1 MMNISIRIVLILC
14 ISGVFLFGLELYI
27 KNYQQTN
34 TLRNENN
41 APCNKL
47 VNNEPE
53 DYIIPDMETLEKLSD
68 QRLMQIYWKY
78 INRLQAFCKNVI
90 RVGSLMDGGKEIC
103 IDEQFKPKPPCLV
116 YSFGI
121 NNQFD
126 FDRDINRMLGC
137 DVFCFDPSMK
147 KKSFRVAERI
157 WFFNWGLGGDN
168 FVNKNGWEIKTL
180 NVIRKA
186 LNHTDRSIDILKID
200 IEGDEWYSIPQMI
213 SSGALD
219 DVKQISMETHY
230 IQLGGQLWGSHPIP
244 EADEL
249 YTLRL
254 LYDKGFRIFMRERN
268 LSSMM
273 MWPGFNN
280 SITSVNEIS
289 LIKSMK

>member
-1 MMNISIRIVLILC
+1 
-14 ISGVFLFGLELYI
+14 
-27 KNYQQTN
+27 
-34 TLRNENN
+34 
-41 APCNKL
+41 
-47 VNNEPE
+47 
-53 DYIIPDMETLEKLSD
+53 
-68 QRLMQIYWKY
+68 
-78 INRLQAFCKNVI
+78 
-90 RVGSLMDGGKEIC
+90 MDGGKEIC
-103 IDEQFKPKPPCLV
+103 IDEQFKPKPPCL
-116 YSFGI
+116 
-121 NNQFD
+121 
-126 FDRDINRMLGC
+126 
-137 DVFCFDPSMK
+137 
-147 KKSFRVAERI
+147 
-157 WFFNWGLGGDN
+157 
-168 FVNKNGWEIKTL
+168 
-180 NVIRKA
+180 
-186 LNHTDRSIDILKID
+186 ID